1 MIDGITL
8 RRAAAAEQRRLEAL
22 QMRASLMW
30 EEDRPHLLANPGLIE
45 LPLEQLEGGRVFVAD
60 RRGAA
65 VGFGVVL
72 RRDDGEA
79 ELDGLFVEP
88 DCWRQGIGSRLIEEA
103 ERLAYSDGATWLFVI
118 ANPRAVGF
126 YSACGF
132 GPLGEVKTL
141 FGVALAMRKAISA
154 PAS

>member
-1 MIDGITL
+1 MIDGLTL
-8 RRAAAAEQRRLEAL
+8 RRAAAAEQRDLEAL
-22 QMRASLMW
+22 QRRASLMW

-45 LPLEQLEGGRVFVAD
+45 LPLEQIEGGRVFVAD

-88 DCWRQGIGSRLIEEA
+88 DCWRQGMGSRLMQEA
-103 ERLAYSDGATWLFVI
+103 EHMAHADGATWLFVV

-126 YSACGF
+126 YVACGF
-132 GPLGEVKTL
+132 APLGEVKTL
-141 FGVALAMRKAISA
+141 FGGALAMRKAIKA
-154 PAS
+154 PVA

>member
-1 MIDGITL
+1 MIDGLTL
-8 RRAAAAEQRRLEAL
+8 RRASTAEQRDLEAL
-22 QMRASLMW
+22 QRRASLMW

-45 LPLEQLEGGRVFVAD
+45 LPLEQIEGGRVFVAD
-60 RRGAA
+60 RRGVS

-72 RRDDGEA
+72 LRDDGEA

-88 DCWRQGIGSRLIEEA
+88 DCWRQGIGSRLMQEA
-103 ERLAYSDGATWLFVI
+103 ERLAHADGATWLFVV

-132 GPLGEVKTL
+132 APLGEVKTL
-141 FGVALAMRKAISA
+141 FGVGLAMRKAIEA
-154 PAS
+154 PVA